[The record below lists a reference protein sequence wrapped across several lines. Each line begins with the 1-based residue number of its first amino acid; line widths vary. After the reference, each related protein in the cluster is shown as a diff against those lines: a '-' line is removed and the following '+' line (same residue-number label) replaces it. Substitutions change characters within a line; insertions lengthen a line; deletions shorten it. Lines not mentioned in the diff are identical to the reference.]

1 MNTAAKNKAATQSRS
16 QAKPAKATKAAGLAS
31 MTDRQLRAYLLTHI
45 TVGDRS
51 WAPARGVSRN
61 EGESR
66 AEFIARVLS

>member
-1 MNTAAKNKAATQSRS
+1 MNTASKNKAATRSRT
-16 QAKPAKATKAAGLAS
+16 QAKPGKSTKAAGLAS
-31 MTDRQLRAYLLTHI
+31 MTDRQLRVYLLAHI

-66 AEFIARVLS
+66 AEFIARVLA